1 MMFLVLM
8 IGATMTGFCVASTQT
23 PTLTSCSTA
32 QQVKLS
38 NVVITNARLGQTM
51 TLNFT
56 VNITTTLNTSPQL
69 KVTMT
74 TNFGLPIPCI
84 NDVGSCAY
92 DLCGGTSE
100 VEQGLGSRWNNT
112 CPITPNSYTESLT
125 AALPTDI
132 KFLLG
137 NGNIKIKLNILNGGQ
152 SVGCQQFT
160 VSIQLN

>member
-1 MMFLVLM
+1 MMLLVLMM
-8 IGATMTGFCVASTQT
+8 IGATMTGLCVASTQT

-38 NVVITNARLGQTM
+38 NVAITNARLGQTM

-84 NDVGSCAY
+84 DDVGS
-92 DLCGGTSE
+92 
-100 VEQGLGSRWNNT
+100 W
-112 CPITPNSYTESLT
+112 
-125 AALPTDI
+125 
-132 KFLLG
+132 
-137 NGNIKIKLNILNGGQ
+137 
-152 SVGCQQFT
+152 
-160 VSIQLN
+160 